1 MIKTDKEAKKIDGDI
16 EKEQKKFLHKAKSLN
31 RSISDQEH
39 NLQNLNK
46 QAARV
51 LLRDQNKVDVESKK
65 FDSATK
71 HLETMEAHTKPQQVE
86 EFKKHINGMSDR
98 IKALLSELKHDQ
110 DNFERNSK
118 HKLADLKVTLRKLAE
133 LKTAHQEKISQFK
146 AKLNKLSEVHVTV
159 EPKTPAPAPVQANAA
174 PSLSAS
180 HKALKV
186 PAPVPEVP
194 LPAPEIKHQKI
205 YEHKFKHWV
214 LRKIRNT
221 HNHIFERNLKNHFA
235 NEHERNEGI
244 EHNLTKVYDKKRA
257 AVLEKYHKQLLHYK
271 KVHATHVERLEKGEK
286 AIKKKLGKEMHKEKI
301 HAEAITLTKHH
312 YKVYLRTCENQVK
325 TCINYCAKGHLYERN
340 VHLDHTTTYKCG
352 GYGHGLQ
359 ACDSTGFLTVVTQLR
374 TCGDACIKEGRC
386 LTFFK
391 NEYSSI
397 HGLCRKIKKQCEA
410 HFCPGKMLKGHLSCI
425 LDCGGEMC
433 SNVFAAQHEISK
445 YLSENAKFIK
455 HMQNVISEDRDR
467 PDPVNPIIAGGKQ

>member
-1 MIKTDKEAKKIDGDI
+1 VIKTDKEAKKIDGKI

-39 NLQNLNK
+39 NLENLNK

-51 LLRDQNKVDVESKK
+51 LLRDQKKVDTESRK

-71 HLETMEAHTKPQQVE
+71 QLQNVEAHTQPQHVE
-86 EFKKHINGMSDR
+86 EFKKHIAGMSDR

-118 HKLADLKVTLRKLAE
+118 HKLADLQGTLHKLAE
-133 LKTAHQEKISQFK
+133 LKKVHQEKMAQFK
-146 AKLNKLSEVHVTV
+146 SELNKLSEVRLTN
-159 EPKTPAPAPVQANAA
+159 EAKTPAPVEANAA
-174 PSLSAS
+174 PSISAS
-180 HKALKV
+180 HKALNV
-186 PAPVPEVP
+186 PAPVPVVP
-194 LPAPEIKHQKI
+194 LPAPEVKHQKI
-205 YEHKFKHWV
+205 YESKFKHWV
-214 LRKIRNT
+214 LKKIRHT
-221 HNHIFERNLKNHFA
+221 HNHIFERNLKNSFA
-235 NEHERNEGI
+235 NEDERNATI

-257 AVLEKYHKQLLHYK
+257 AILDKYHRQLLHYK
-271 KVHATHVERLEKGEK
+271 KVHDSHVERL
-286 AIKKKLGKEMHKEKI
+286 KKKEKLVKKKIGTEMHKEKV

-325 TCINYCAKGHLYERN
+325 TCINYCAKGHLYERS
-340 VHLDHTTTYKCG
+340 VHMDHTATYKCG
-352 GYGHGLQ
+352 GYGHGLET
-359 ACDSTGFLTVVTQLR
+359 CDSTAFLTKVTQLR
-374 TCGDACIKEGRC
+374 TCGDACINEGRC

-433 SNVFAAQHEISK
+433 SDVFEAQHEIAK
-445 YLSENAKFIK
+445 YLTENAKFLK
-455 HMQNVISEDRDR
+455 HMKNVISEDQDR
-467 PDPVNPIIAGGKQ
+467 PDPVNPIIASGKQ